1 MEKTKKAG
9 QGSFVK
15 SVFILSL
22 GGFIAKLLGAFY
34 RIPLTNIIG
43 SYGMGIYQLV
53 FPLFSLLLTVSTA
66 GIPVAVSKLVAEK
79 AADGRFGQ
87 AKGVFFMAL
96 ALLALL
102 GLAGSAALYF
112 LAGDIAVMQ
121 GNADAADAY
130 RLIAPSVLLV
140 CVISAYRG
148 YFQGLMRMAPTAL
161 SQIVEQTVKMT
172 VGLVAA
178 AEFMPDVIKSVNFAV
193 LGVTISEAA
202 AAVMLA
208 VTYAVSKRRDS
219 GLVKAELSGKKATVK
234 SLLTLCLPITLS
246 GLIIPLTQLIG
257 SVLVLNVLTA
267 GNATE
272 LYGLWA
278 GPAHSLLN
286 MPVVLTMG
294 ISTAIVPAVSR
305 HYAENDEKGAAKKA
319 AFAVKLTVAVGLP
332 CSLGLIVL
340 ARPITALLYGG
351 LSHAEISLAAKMVAA
366 AGISVLFLSLVQTAT
381 AVLQAG
387 GRLYAPVVFLLTATA
402 VKTVAS
408 RLMLGDSAINIF
420 GAPLGSVICYFVAC
434 LLDLVYIVVR
444 QKVRLDVVGVFIKP
458 LACGLV
464 MTVFLM
470 ATRNLAARYLPDFVS
485 VVLLV
490 GVGAAIYCLA
500 AALLGVF
507 DKDEAGRVPVVGKYL
522 GKMYREKNK

>member
-178 AEFMPDVIKSVNFAV
+178 AVFIVYNIKRSKTDTGTSPYAWSAFAGYE
-193 LGVTISEAA
+193 LGVI
-202 AAVMLA
+202 V
-208 VTYAVSKRRDS
+208 
-219 GLVKAELSGKKATVK
+219 
-234 SLLTLCLPITLS
+234 I
-246 GLIIPLTQLIG
+246 LIIT
-257 SVLVLNVLTA
+257 
-267 GNATE
+267 
-272 LYGLWA
+272 
-278 GPAHSLLN
+278 
-286 MPVVLTMG
+286 
-294 ISTAIVPAVSR
+294 
-305 HYAENDEKGAAKKA
+305 
-319 AFAVKLTVAVGLP
+319 
-332 CSLGLIVL
+332 
-340 ARPITALLYGG
+340 
-351 LSHAEISLAAKMVAA
+351 ISLAV
-366 AGISVLFLSLVQTAT
+366 S
-381 AVLQAG
+381 
-387 GRLYAPVVFLLTATA
+387 
-402 VKTVAS
+402 
-408 RLMLGDSAINIF
+408 DSS
-420 GAPLGSVICYFVAC
+420 G
-434 LLDLVYIVVR
+434 
-444 QKVRLDVVGVFIKP
+444 
-458 LACGLV
+458 
-464 MTVFLM
+464 
-470 ATRNLAARYLPDFVS
+470 
-485 VVLLV
+485 
-490 GVGAAIYCLA
+490 
-500 AALLGVF
+500 LGVIT
-507 DKDEAGRVPVVGKYL
+507 GY
-522 GKMYREKNK
+522 

>member
-66 GIPVAVSKLVAEK
+66 GIPVAVSKLVAEE
-79 AADGRFGQ
+79 AADGRFGR
-87 AKGVFFMAL
+87 AKGVFYMAL

-112 LAGDIAVMQ
+112 LADNIAVTQ

-208 VTYAVSKRRDS
+208 VTYAVSKRRDY
-219 GLVKAELSGKKATVK
+219 GLVKAELS
-234 SLLTLCLPITLS
+234 
-246 GLIIPLTQLIG
+246 
-257 SVLVLNVLTA
+257 
-267 GNATE
+267 
-272 LYGLWA
+272 
-278 GPAHSLLN
+278 
-286 MPVVLTMG
+286 
-294 ISTAIVPAVSR
+294 
-305 HYAENDEKGAAKKA
+305 
-319 AFAVKLTVAVGLP
+319 
-332 CSLGLIVL
+332 
-340 ARPITALLYGG
+340 
-351 LSHAEISLAAKMVAA
+351 
-366 AGISVLFLSLVQTAT
+366 
-381 AVLQAG
+381 
-387 GRLYAPVVFLLTATA
+387 
-402 VKTVAS
+402 
-408 RLMLGDSAINIF
+408 
-420 GAPLGSVICYFVAC
+420 
-434 LLDLVYIVVR
+434 
-444 QKVRLDVVGVFIKP
+444 
-458 LACGLV
+458 
-464 MTVFLM
+464 
-470 ATRNLAARYLPDFVS
+470 
-485 VVLLV
+485 
-490 GVGAAIYCLA
+490 
-500 AALLGVF
+500 
-507 DKDEAGRVPVVGKYL
+507 DK
-522 GKMYREKNK
+522 